1 MMVIADTTPINYL
14 LLIAEIDL
22 LFHLFSRIIL
32 PEGVLTEL
40 RHPKAPAVVRKW
52 ASALPAW
59 VEVRHVRVPIEIQLQ
74 GLGPGESEAIAL
86 AEHLKPSLLLLD
98 ERKGYQ
104 VATERNIPVVG
115 TLFVLE
121 EAGTRGL
128 TNLPRHS
135 LNCNKRPFALH
146 QSLFRRYSIAI
157 SCDRAS
163 IDTRWRKKVESRVPT
178 DW

>member
-1 MMVIADTTPINYL
+1 MVIADTTPINYL

-128 TNLPRHS
+128 TNLPQALAKLQQTTFRVTPVLIQEVLDHYLLRQGIHRHTME
-135 LNCNKRPFALH
+135 K
-146 QSLFRRYSIAI
+146 
-157 SCDRAS
+157 
-163 IDTRWRKKVESRVPT
+163 EG
-178 DW
+178 